1 MNNKIRK
8 IIILTCLLCLIS
20 KVSSG
25 VICYP
30 ACLLYCAANPLM
42 FAGILASGGIVQMGC
57 LTGCG
62 LACSTGLFIP
72 ASCFSEDTILKVKE
86 NNNTLEKEI
95 KNINRDDYVLTLNTN
110 GKQIYTKVI
119 NNIKSNGDFN
129 FVDIICKANSKN
141 YELKVTEEH
150 ALIIK
155 KDEHKK
161 IVLAKNLK
169 VGMKFFMENGLCEIK
184 EIKQIILKD
193 KYTLITEDG
202 TVLSSGIYS
211 STICDSDV
219 DENLTFEQNL
229 EKWKKNHNF
238 ISSIKN

>member
-1 MNNKIRK
+1 MNSQIK
-8 IIILTCLLCLIS
+8 IIITCLLCLIS

-25 VICYP
+25 VLCYP
-30 ACLLYCAANPLM
+30 ACLVFCAANPVM
-42 FAGILASGGIVQMGC
+42 FAGALASGGVAEIGCIPGC
-57 LTGCG
+57 LI
-62 LACSTGLFIP
+62 ACSMGLFVP
-72 ASCFSEDTILKVKE
+72 AACFSDDTLLKVKE
-86 NNNTLEKEI
+86 SNQILEKKI
-95 KNINRDDYVLTLNTN
+95 KNIKRDNYVLTLDKN
-110 GKQIYTKVI
+110 GKRIYTKVI
-119 NNIKSNGDFN
+119 SNIKSNGNFN
-129 FVDIICKANSKN
+129 FVDIICKTISKN
-141 YELKVTEEH
+141 NELKVTKDH

-155 KDEHKK
+155 KEKQKK

-169 VGMKFFMENGLCEIK
+169 VGMKLFMENGLCEIK
-184 EIKQIILKD
+184 EINQIILKD